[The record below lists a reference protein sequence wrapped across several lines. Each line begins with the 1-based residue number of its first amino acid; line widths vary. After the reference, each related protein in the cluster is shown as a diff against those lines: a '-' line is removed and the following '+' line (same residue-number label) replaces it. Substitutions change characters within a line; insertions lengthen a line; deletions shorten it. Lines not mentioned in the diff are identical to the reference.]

1 MDKWKKRVLAEII
14 LFFIIFSLN
23 GEIILSFV
31 SILLHEISHIFV
43 AKKNSCKLNNFQ
55 LHIYGTS
62 ADFINIDEL
71 SNKEKIQIYLA
82 GPFMNLSIAC
92 IFFFVSLINN
102 NNIIDKVISINLGL
116 VFFNMLPAYP
126 LDGSRILE
134 IILSKKILYKKA
146 IDIISKISYIT
157 SGIMI
162 VISIGIYVHFK
173 EINISLIIAS
183 AIIYFI
189 TKSEEK
195 TAIYI
200 LMGNI
205 FIKRNKLIRNKYIE
219 NRSISVHYK
228 LGLANAISI
237 IDKNRFNTF
246 YILDDDLKVLFVMN
260 EDELIEALKIYG
272 NITLEEYCYKRDV
285 KSN

>member
-1 MDKWKKRVLAEII
+1 
-14 LFFIIFSLN
+14 
-23 GEIILSFV
+23 
-31 SILLHEISHIFV
+31 
-43 AKKNSCKLNNFQ
+43 
-55 LHIYGTS
+55 
-62 ADFINIDEL
+62 
-71 SNKEKIQIYLA
+71 
-82 GPFMNLSIAC
+82 
-92 IFFFVSLINN
+92 
-102 NNIIDKVISINLGL
+102 
-116 VFFNMLPAYP
+116 MLPAYP

-162 VISIGIYVHFK
+162 IISIGIYVYFK

-189 TKSEEK
+189 TKSEKK